1 MRESFINYLENK
13 SLKNSYIHDYLP
25 YELSSRYQNHLDPV
39 TTNQK
44 KRARPVFAK
53 RKKRNSYYKVD
64 KLLCLPIELDK
75 FWISSY
81 FGPRRIGKTKQMSFH
96 FGLDM
101 AAMKG
106 TKVVASESGKITFAG
121 YLPGFGN
128 NIIINHA
135 NNLKTRYAHLNS
147 IFVRA
152 GQHVSR
158 GQLIGTVGDSGCVR
172 KKGHDASH
180 LHFELY
186 NNGRRVNPLAYLPI

>member
-1 MRESFINYLENK
+1 MPDNFSQ
-13 SLKNSYIHDYLP
+13 
-25 YELSSRYQNHLDPV
+25 RYQRNLV
-39 TTNQK
+39 NIKNNLSK
-44 KRARPVFAK
+44 KRTTKSFYK
-53 RKKRNSYYKVD
+53 RKKRNTFQKVD
-64 KLLCLPIELDK
+64 KLLACPIELDK

-81 FGPRRIGKTKQMSFH
+81 FGPRRIGKSKELSFH
-96 FGLDM
+96 YGLDM
-101 AAMKG
+101 AAIKG
-106 TKVVASESGKITFAG
+106 TKVAASESGKISFAG

-147 IFVRA
+147 IFVHA
-152 GQHVSR
+152 GKYVNR

>member
-1 MRESFINYLENK
+1 MRK
-13 SLKNSYIHDYLP
+13 
-25 YELSSRYQNHLDPV
+25 
-39 TTNQK
+39 
-44 KRARPVFAK
+44 A
-53 RKKRNSYYKVD
+53 D
-64 KLLCLPIELDK
+64 KLFGLPIDLDK

-81 FGPRRIGKTKQMSFH
+81 FGPRRIGKSKELSFH
-96 FGLDM
+96 YGLDM
-101 AAMKG
+101 AAIKG
-106 TKVVASESGKITFAG
+106 TKVFASESGKITLAG

-135 NNLKTRYAHLNS
+135 NNLKTRYAHLKS

-152 GQHVSR
+152 GQYVSR

>member
-1 MRESFINYLENK
+1 MRESFINYLEDKNLK
-13 SLKNSYIHDYLP
+13 YLLSNASLSAEFSL
-25 YELSSRYQNHLDPV
+25 RYQNQLEPLKVNH
-39 TTNQK
+39 K
-44 KRARPVFAK
+44 KRARPVFTK
-53 RKKRNSYYKVD
+53 RKKQNSYYKVD
-64 KLLCLPIELDK
+64 KLLALPIELDK

-81 FGPRRIGKTKQMSFH
+81 FGPRRIGKSKEMSFH

-106 TKVVASESGKITFAG
+106 TKVFASESGKITVAG

>member
-1 MRESFINYLENK
+1 LRESFINYLENK
-13 SLKNSYIHDYLP
+13 SLKDLFTKDYLP
-25 YELSSRYQNHLDPV
+25 EEFSLRYQNQLEPLKVNH
-39 TTNQK
+39 K
-44 KRARPVFAK
+44 KRARHVLTK

-64 KLLCLPIELDK
+64 KLLGLPIELDK

-81 FGPRRIGKTKQMSFH
+81 FGPRRIGKSKEMSFH

-101 AAMKG
+101 AAIKG
-106 TKVVASESGKITFAG
+106 TKVFASESGKITLAG

-147 IFVRA
+147 IFVRV

-158 GQLIGTVGDSGCVR
+158 GQLVGTVGDSGCVR

>member
-1 MRESFINYLENK
+1 LRESFINYLEDKKLKDLLSNAHLSAEF
-13 SLKNSYIHDYLP
+13 SL
-25 YELSSRYQNHLDPV
+25 RYQNQLEPLKVNH
-39 TTNQK
+39 K
-44 KRARPVFAK
+44 KRARPVFTK

-64 KLLCLPIELDK
+64 KLLGLPIDLDK

-81 FGPRRIGKTKQMSFH
+81 FGPRRVGKNKEMSFH

-101 AAMKG
+101 AAIKG
-106 TKVVASESGKITFAG
+106 TKVFASETGKITVAS